1 MSVILMT
8 TLFYKALILQGEI
21 WCWSLLGLKGHLKS
35 EFALSFKLYCVY
47 FTSFNPTKVG
57 DFFWRW
63 ILKDCIDRSSGREKE
78 NRCLVF
84 KSSTK
89 REIRHFQVVVVQ
101 RRQRNVRTSVMHMQ
115 SCCFAYLN
123 LFWSFPFSLPSPSFG
138 ALLKLPKQSGHRN
151 RIVWKSLSR
160 RAITNPDKNMRF
172 QKCLDSCARH
182 GLSVLLMFFGEF

>member
-63 ILKDCIDRSSGREKE
+63 ILKDCIDRNSGREKE
-78 NRCLVF
+78 NRYLVF
-84 KSSTK
+84 SSSTK
-89 REIRHFQVVVVQ
+89 REIRYFQVVVVQ
-101 RRQRNVRTSVMHMQ
+101 RRQRNVRTSVMHIKVVVLLIWTFFEV
-115 SCCFAYLN
+115 SCSRCRRHRPARCL
-123 LFWSFPFSLPSPSFG
+123 SSL
-138 ALLKLPKQSGHRN
+138 K
-151 RIVWKSLSR
+151 
-160 RAITNPDKNMRF
+160 NPDTETVLFGNRFPGERSQIRIKICVFKNVWIRVRDMA
-172 QKCLDSCARH
+172 SA
-182 GLSVLLMFFGEF
+182 FF